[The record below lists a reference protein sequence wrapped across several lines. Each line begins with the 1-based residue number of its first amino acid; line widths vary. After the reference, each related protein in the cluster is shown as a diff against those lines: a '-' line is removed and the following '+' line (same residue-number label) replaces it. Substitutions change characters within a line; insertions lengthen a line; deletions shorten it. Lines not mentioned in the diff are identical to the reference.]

1 MSVSKHASE
10 PYASATDLSLGVQL
24 YTKVSHRPIAEV
36 LNPALQRG
44 GLSGCH
50 DDLDPGV
57 VDEDGR
63 VLAVDLVVVLRDG
76 VARPANAT

>member
-44 GLSGCH
+44 GLSGGH